1 MMTYYDTSHELLAED
16 IRDIKTLLGALEG
29 VGPEIPDKRAILA
42 LTRAMY
48 HVLVYAI
55 RIIEKDR
62 RREKE
67 HGHD

>member
-1 MMTYYDTSHELLAED
+1 MMTYYDTSRELLTED

-48 HVLVYAI
+48 HVLAYAI